1 MNGAGMSGSDMT
13 DAECLGR
20 EMLHAIIKK
29 GICGEHREDTLI
41 GLGCAVLL
49 LARTCREVD
58 ESGRFP
64 SSTDL
69 VIGCLI
75 GKLES
80 ECEASWDEIE
90 ADLLGHGLELP
101 ATAADPGRA
110 SLQGEDMA

>member
-1 MNGAGMSGSDMT
+1 MSSSDMT

-20 EMLHAIIKK
+20 RMLHAIVAADVR
-29 GICGEHREDTLI
+29 GEHREDTLI

-64 SSTDL
+64 SGTDL
-69 VIGCLI
+69 VIGGLI

-80 ECEASWDEIE
+80 ECDASWEEIE
-90 ADLLGHGLELP
+90 ADLRGHGLELP
-101 ATAADPGRA
+101 AKAADPGRA
-110 SLQGEDMA
+110 ALQGEDGAGS

>member
-1 MNGAGMSGSDMT
+1 MEFSDG
-13 DAECLGR
+13 ERLGR

-29 GICGEHREDTLI
+29 GIRGEHREDTLI
-41 GLGCAVLL
+41 GLGWAVLL
-49 LARTCREVD
+49 VARACRELD
-58 ESGRFP
+58 EGGRFP

-69 VIGCLI
+69 VIGGLI

-80 ECEASWDEIE
+80 ECDASWEEIE

-101 ATAADPGRA
+101 GNAADPGRA

>member
-1 MNGAGMSGSDMT
+1 MDT
-13 DAECLGR
+13 DGERLGR

-29 GICGEHREDTLI
+29 GIRGEHREDTLI
-41 GLGCAVLL
+41 GLGWAVLL
-49 LARTCREVD
+49 VARTCREVN

-69 VIGCLI
+69 VIGGLI

-80 ECEASWDEIE
+80 EFDASWEEIE

-101 ATAADPGRA
+101 GNAADPGRA

>member
-1 MNGAGMSGSDMT
+1 MEFSDG
-13 DAECLGR
+13 ERLGR

-29 GICGEHREDTLI
+29 GIRGEHREDTLI
-41 GLGCAVLL
+41 GLGWAVLL
-49 LARTCREVD
+49 VARTCREVD
-58 ESGRFP
+58 EGDRVP

-69 VIGCLI
+69 VIGGLI

-101 ATAADPGRA
+101 AKAADPGRA
-110 SLQGEDMA
+110 ALQGGDLP